1 MLKEHTRTRYDT
13 TSRYWQSVLT
23 HADGTVY
30 PYEFEEYQPQPKDKR
45 YDGEVYVLVNRQSHS
60 MAAVTAA
67 QIQDYG
73 WATMVGEETG
83 DYPSLY
89 ASQYGYRLPNTG
101 IEVRVAKGYIVRING
116 SKKEE
121 GVIPDVLIRDHLL
134 DEEDEVLQGLL
145 ERLDGK

>member
-1 MLKEHTRTRYDT
+1 
-13 TSRYWQSVLT
+13 
-23 HADGTVY
+23 
-30 PYEFEEYQPQPKDKR
+30 
-45 YDGEVYVLVNRQSHS
+45 